1 MPWISYAEN
10 FEDVILRR
18 ALAEVPIGCYVD
30 VGAGDP
36 VRGSVTKH
44 FYDHGW
50 RGINLEPDPD
60 LFPRLAAGRPRD
72 RNLPVAAG
80 SQNGER
86 TLSLSPGSGLR
97 TFRQAYALDP
107 RNKAGFVARPVSVS
121 VRTLD
126 EVVAENRVDLIHFLK
141 VDCQGSE
148 ADALRGFS
156 FQAVRPWIVLV
167 KATTTNG
174 QEPSHEAWEP
184 LLLAKDYLFVYF
196 DGLNRFYLAKERMA
210 LRERFALPPNVF
222 DRFIIHALPKEIR
235 TLRVQIAQ
243 LQDYIQDYNEH
254 NEQLRREVDRLHRK
268 RESQPLRRIERA
280 LRTSFARR
288 GKPSEEKPSEE
299 PAIRTAIDEAGERA
313 EPVRGP
319 LQILRLSGIQGLRG
333 RVGAIR
339 RILVLQLDHIGDFIY
354 RLPAHDLLRRS
365 WPEAE
370 ITLLCGPWNV
380 PLAERTGCFQQI
392 IPFEFF
398 PERSGEWRGVSN
410 LEAERV
416 AAIARSLG
424 RFDLAVDLRTD
435 PDTRFLLCHFQA
447 ELRAGFAA
455 PEVDVVLDVALPN
468 GELSGDLYAPTH
480 RRSSALLLVEAIRA
494 ALQDPSSCLPSFLQ
508 GIATT
513 ESPLPRLI
521 AVAPGCGDPVRAW
534 PVEHFA
540 RLCALLTGQHNCTVL
555 LVGGPAERETAE
567 AILRDLPP
575 ERCRNLVGQVPL
587 AEVPGLLASAQVFVG
602 NDSGLSHIAA
612 TLGVPTVTV
621 FSGVVDWRMAHP
633 AGHRVSLLRIPI
645 SCSPCY
651 SNRCP
656 HAKACLTEIA
666 PEAVAQEVLFYLEQ
680 QEAAGTED
688 HPPETGNGD
697 PAGANGSRTADRGLP
712 RSHA

>member
-1 MPWISYAEN
+1 MPWISYAQN

-18 ALAEVPIGCYVD
+18 ALAEVPIGFYVD

-50 RGINLEPDPD
+50 RGINLEPDPQ
-60 LFPRLAAGRPRD
+60 FWQRLASARPRD
-72 RNLPVAAG
+72 INLLMAAG
-80 SQNGER
+80 ARNEER
-86 TLSLSPGSGLR
+86 SFWLIPGSGLS
-97 TFRQAYALDP
+97 TFREPYALDH
-107 RNKAGFVARPVSVS
+107 RKQLGLVSQAASVV

-126 EVVAENRVDLIHFLK
+126 EIVAEHRVETIHFLK
-141 VDCQGSE
+141 VDCEGSE

-167 KATTTNG
+167 EATKPNS
-174 QEPSHEAWEP
+174 QEPSHEEWEP
-184 LLLAKDYLFVYF
+184 LLLAKDYCFVYF

-210 LRERFALPPNVF
+210 LRERLALPPNVF
-222 DRFIIHALPKEIR
+222 DRFIIHALPEEIR

-243 LQDYIQDYNEH
+243 LQGY

-288 GKPSEEKPSEE
+288 GKPSEE

-319 LQILRLSGIQGLRG
+319 LQLLRLSGIQGLRG
-333 RVGAIR
+333 RIGAIR
-339 RILVLQLDHIGDFIY
+339 RILVVQLDHIGDFIN

-398 PERSGEWRGVSN
+398 RERAGEWRGVSN

-416 AAIARSLG
+416 AATARSLG

-435 PDTRFLLCHFQA
+435 PDTRFLLSHFQA

-455 PEVDVVLDVALPN
+455 PEVDVVLDIALPN

-521 AVAPGCGDPVRAW
+521 AVALGCGDPVRAW

-540 RLCALLTGQHNCTVL
+540 RLCALLTQKHHCTVL
-555 LVGGPAERETAE
+555 LVGGPAEREAGE
-567 AILRDLPP
+567 ALARDLPP
-575 ERCRNLVGQVPL
+575 ERCRNLVGKVPL
-587 AEVPGLLASAQVFVG
+587 AEIPGLLASARVFVG

-612 TLGVPTVTV
+612 ALGVPTVTV

-656 HAKACLTEIA
+656 HAKACLTAID
-666 PEAVAQEVLFYLEQ
+666 PEAVAREVLFYLEQ
-680 QEAAGTED
+680 EEGAGTED
-688 HPPETGNGD
+688 HPQETGNGD